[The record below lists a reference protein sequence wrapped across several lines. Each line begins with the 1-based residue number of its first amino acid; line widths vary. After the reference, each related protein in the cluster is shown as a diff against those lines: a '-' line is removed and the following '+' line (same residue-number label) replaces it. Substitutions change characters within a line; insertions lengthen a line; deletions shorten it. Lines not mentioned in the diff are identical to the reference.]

1 MEVIKHFFTRMQ
13 RAYSPLKKLENLLGA
28 TTAIYNTVK
37 VPPQSGRCGCLA
49 ADGRFY
55 IQSWETILAII
66 GKLQNVSIVDVS
78 MNKIAL

>member
-55 IQSWETILAII
+55 FQI
-66 GKLQNVSIVDVS
+66 K
-78 MNKIAL
+78 